1 MISQRDSKVNQE
13 MSSISSEIAQAT
25 KADGAAMKTIALV
38 TLTFL
43 PATFVTV
50 CCLHLTPSS
59 SCKILTSNSQAL
71 LGMNFFTVDPS
82 SPGGHM
88 KSSKDL
94 WIYFIIAV
102 PLTTIVLCTWWWW
115 QSKEEGKARRG
126 NKMGL
131 NKDVGKADIELEL
144 V

>member
-1 MISQRDSKVNQE
+1 

-43 PATFVTV
+43 PATFVT
-50 CCLHLTPSS
+50 
-59 SCKILTSNSQAL
+59 AL

-82 SPGGHM
+82 SPGGHL

-115 QSKEEGKARRG
+115 QSKEEGKARKS

-131 NKDVGKADIELEL
+131 NKDVGKADIELEP

>member
-1 MISQRDSKVNQE
+1 MISQRDSKVNQK

-43 PATFVTV
+43 PATFVT
-50 CCLHLTPSS
+50 
-59 SCKILTSNSQAL
+59 AL

-82 SPGGHM
+82 SPGGHL

-115 QSKEEGKARRG
+115 QTKEERKARISD
-126 NKMGL
+126 KMAL
-131 NKDVGKADIELEL
+131 NKAGGKADIELES